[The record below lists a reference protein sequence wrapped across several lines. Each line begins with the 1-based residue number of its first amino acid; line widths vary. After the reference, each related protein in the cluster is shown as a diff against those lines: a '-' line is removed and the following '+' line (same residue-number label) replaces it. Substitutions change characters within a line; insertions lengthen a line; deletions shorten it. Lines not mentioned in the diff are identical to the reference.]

1 MRACLIIIILFVS
14 IFESP
19 VLAQISEI
27 DSLKKLVYGT
37 KIETEKISILL
48 DLQDVY
54 SNRGMMQ
61 EALLVGDQAL
71 LMAQKIANSSL
82 ESKVK
87 LNIGYT
93 YIKANRFK
101 QGFGYYFSNLQE
113 NIKNQSDSD
122 LIKTYWFIADAY
134 NSFKP
139 DSSVYYA
146 KNGLFLAN
154 KMNYDK
160 GREIMLWQLTNAYKS
175 LSDNSKSL
183 EYGLEYLKLIEKKAD
198 DNKTAYALLN
208 IAQIYHLNLDYK
220 KALGYYLE
228 VDKLSK
234 KLNDPEISKQILLDF
249 SDIYEKMDSLNKAL
263 IYGQQSLKKAEE
275 NRDSGYIG
283 TSNNNLGNIYFKL
296 SDFGFAKKS
305 YLQAIPYLEK
315 SLYNSFLCESYIGLA
330 RIADMNNE
338 LEVAIQLAHQTSTV
352 AKNSSINDKYLLANQ
367 LLTNYYQKLNRIDSA
382 FYFQSLV
389 IQIKDS
395 LFNTEKV
402 KQLQLLSIEEDIRQK
417 EIAERI
423 LVEKEERHHKLQLL
437 MIGLAIP
444 VFFLVSL
451 FLSRKKV
458 HSKVV
463 EFTGIVSVLL
473 FFEYITLWM
482 HPAVSDLTNHSPVLE
497 IIIFVAVAAI
507 ITPAHH
513 KIQEWMVHHLTKH
526 HHKDKLQIITKKI
539 KEKKPS

>member
-1 MRACLIIIILFVS
+1 V
-14 IFESP
+14 SP
-19 VLAQISEI
+19 VLAQTSEI
-27 DSLKKLVYGT
+27 DSLKKLVSGSN
-37 KIETEKISILL
+37 IETEKISILL

-71 LMAQKIANSSL
+71 KIAQKIANSSL

-93 YIKANRFK
+93 YIKANRFQ

-113 NIKNQSDSD
+113 NIKNNSDSD

-175 LSDNSKSL
+175 LSDNSKAL

-208 IAQIYHLNLDYK
+208 IAQIYHLNRDYK

-263 IYGQQSLKKAEE
+263 IYGQKSLKKAEE

-296 SDFGFAKKS
+296 RDFGFAKKS

-338 LEVAIQLAHQTSTV
+338 LEVAIQLAHQTSSV

-367 LLTNYYQKLNRIDSA
+367 LLTNYYQKLNIIDSA

-458 HSKVV
+458 HPKVV

-526 HHKDKLQIITKKI
+526 HHKDKLQIVTKKI

>member
-1 MRACLIIIILFVS
+1 MRACLIIIFFVS

-19 VLAQISEI
+19 VFAQSNEI
-27 DSLKKLVYGT
+27 DSLKKLVSGT
-37 KIETEKISILL
+37 NIETVKISILL

-71 LMAQKIANSSL
+71 LMAKKIANSSL

-93 YIKANRFK
+93 YIKANRFQ
-101 QGFGYYFSNLQE
+101 QGFGYYFSNLHE

-208 IAQIYHLNLDYK
+208 IAQIYHLNRDYK

-234 KLNDPEISKQILLDF
+234 KLNDPEIYKQILLDF
-249 SDIYEKMDSLNKAL
+249 SDIYEKMDSLNMAL
-263 IYGQQSLKKAEE
+263 IYGQQSLQKAEE

-283 TSNNNLGNIYFKL
+283 TSNNNLGNIYFKQR
-296 SDFGFAKKS
+296 DFRFAKKS

-330 RIADMNNE
+330 RIAEMNNE
-338 LEVAIQLAHQTSTV
+338 IDVAIKLAHQTSLV

-367 LLTNYYQKLNRIDSA
+367 LLTNYYQKLNKIDSA

-417 EIAERI
+417 EIAEKI

-458 HSKVV
+458 HPKVV

-526 HHKDKLQIITKKI
+526 HHKDKLQIVTKKI

>member
-1 MRACLIIIILFVS
+1 MRACLIIIFFVS

-19 VLAQISEI
+19 VFAQSNEI
-27 DSLKKLVYGT
+27 DSLKKLVSGT
-37 KIETEKISILL
+37 NIETVKISILL

-71 LMAQKIANSSL
+71 LMAKKIANSSL

-93 YIKANRFK
+93 YIKANRFQ
-101 QGFGYYFSNLQE
+101 QGFGYYFSNLHE

-208 IAQIYHLNLDYK
+208 IAQIYHLNRDYK

-234 KLNDPEISKQILLDF
+234 KLNDPEIYKQILLDF
-249 SDIYEKMDSLNKAL
+249 SDIYEKMDSLNMAL
-263 IYGQQSLKKAEE
+263 IYGQQSLQKAEE

-283 TSNNNLGNIYFKL
+283 TSNNNLGNIYFKQR
-296 SDFGFAKKS
+296 DFRFAKKS

-330 RIADMNNE
+330 RIAEMNNE
-338 LEVAIQLAHQTSTV
+338 IDVAIKLAHQTSLV

-367 LLTNYYQKLNRIDSA
+367 LLTNYYQKLNKIDSA

-458 HSKVV
+458 HPKVV
-463 EFTGIVSVLL
+463 EFSGIVSVLL

-526 HHKDKLQIITKKI
+526 HHKDKFQIVTKKI

>member
-1 MRACLIIIILFVS
+1 MRACLIIIFFVS

-19 VLAQISEI
+19 VFAQSNEI
-27 DSLKKLVYGT
+27 DSLKKLVSGT
-37 KIETEKISILL
+37 NIETVKISILL

-71 LMAQKIANSSL
+71 LMAKKIANSSL

-93 YIKANRFK
+93 YIKANRFQ
-101 QGFGYYFSNLQE
+101 QGFGYYFSNLHE

-208 IAQIYHLNLDYK
+208 IAQIYHLNRDYK

-234 KLNDPEISKQILLDF
+234 KLNDPEIYKQILLDF
-249 SDIYEKMDSLNKAL
+249 SDIYEKMDSLNMAL
-263 IYGQQSLKKAEE
+263 IYGQQSLQKAEE

-283 TSNNNLGNIYFKL
+283 TSNNNLGNIYFKQR
-296 SDFGFAKKS
+296 DFRFAKKS

-330 RIADMNNE
+330 RIAEMNNE
-338 LEVAIQLAHQTSTV
+338 IDVAIKLAHQTSLV

-367 LLTNYYQKLNRIDSA
+367 LLTNYYQKLNKIDSA

-458 HSKVV
+458 HPKVV

-526 HHKDKLQIITKKI
+526 HHKDKLQIVTKKI